1 MPMPDWCVVVQRSG
15 PLTKTYFT
23 DRHKSVAWAA
33 RQQCRDG
40 PSPGPY
46 MWGTSEDKLELYLAL
61 FGFAGAHYVL
71 TFRDDDLPP
80 NFDGVKRCFR
90 AFTTKA
96 RRWRPE
102 ALKKY
107 VYAVEA
113 GHEKGRWHIHFVA
126 DAQLLS
132 LADVSGLWRYGFVN
146 PGKAEYPVLHA
157 KGGFHCL
164 AHYFCKPDK
173 FIPLGKHPWG
183 VAEGMKAM
191 IPPPSVRVQQRRPGI
206 PQKNYYCSYRTKD
219 PVRVVNGHSSALM
232 EYASWVALPKPG
244 EYIYRPE
251 KPAKTEAL

>member
-40 PSPGPY
+40 PPPGPY

-71 TFRDDDLPP
+71 TFRDEDLPP

-90 AFTTKA
+90 AFITKA
-96 RRWRPE
+96 RRWRPD
-102 ALKKY
+102 ALRKY

-126 DAQLLS
+126 DAQLLP
-132 LADVSGLWRYGFVN
+132 LEDVSGLWRYGFVN
-146 PGKAEYPVLHA
+146 PGKAEYPVLHE

-183 VAEGMKAM
+183 VAEGKIGRAH
-191 IPPPSVRVQQRRPGI
+191 V
-206 PQKNYYCSYRTKD
+206 
-219 PVRVVNGHSSALM
+219 
-232 EYASWVALPKPG
+232 
-244 EYIYRPE
+244 
-251 KPAKTEAL
+251 